1 MTKKES
7 LIISAYTGFMLC
19 KNFSD
24 MQEFIEETLERPV
37 FTHEMGSEDFL
48 KEVQEKLKPQLI

>member
-1 MTKKES
+1 
-7 LIISAYTGFMLC
+7 MLC